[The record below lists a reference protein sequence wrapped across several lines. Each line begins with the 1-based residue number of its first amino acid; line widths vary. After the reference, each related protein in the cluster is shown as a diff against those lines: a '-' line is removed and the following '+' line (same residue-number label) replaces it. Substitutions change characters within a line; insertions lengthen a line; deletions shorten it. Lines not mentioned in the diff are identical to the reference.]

1 MDWLCFQ
8 EMGVGLAVFREGGE
22 VTYSYLISLMDWRC
36 FQEMGVGLAVFREGG
51 EVTYYN
57 LWLPA
62 RFPLL
67 YVYVA
72 RKGDEEKLSASFM
85 YY

>member
-1 MDWLCFQ
+1 MDWL
-8 EMGVGLAVFREGGE
+8 
-22 VTYSYLISLMDWRC
+22 C

-72 RKGDEEKLSASFM
+72 RKGDE
-85 YY
+85 

>member
-1 MDWLCFQ
+1 MVCL
-8 EMGVGLAVFREGGE
+8 
-22 VTYSYLISLMDWRC
+22 C

-72 RKGDEEKLSASFM
+72 RKGDEEKSIAS
-85 YY
+85 YTVGTVVEPDPH

>member
-1 MDWLCFQ
+1 MDWL
-8 EMGVGLAVFREGGE
+8 
-22 VTYSYLISLMDWRC
+22 C

-72 RKGDEEKLSASFM
+72 RKGDEEKIKRVL
-85 YY
+85 